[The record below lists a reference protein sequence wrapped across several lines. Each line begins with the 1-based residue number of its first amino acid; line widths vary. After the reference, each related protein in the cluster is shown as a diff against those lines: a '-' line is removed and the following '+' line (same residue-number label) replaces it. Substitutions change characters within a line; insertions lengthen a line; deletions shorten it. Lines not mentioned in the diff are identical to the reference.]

1 MLPEQDTID
10 VHEHTEEIERD
21 EPQEADDTVETNE
34 HDEITFCE
42 KEKIYLTNK
51 YIGVYKGKFGILTRK
66 CEVPTRSEL
75 GKRQLEYQAKI
86 YNMQKMA
93 MENSPNKELKKT
105 LSQRKLIRDSMKSE
119 DIKGNIYDTINSVSI
134 KSPIIENLKID
145 NTRKSF
151 DNLHKMKISQNRSRK
166 TLVFNFLTHSY
177 QKTKTVEACI

>member
-1 MLPEQDTID
+1 
-10 VHEHTEEIERD
+10 
-21 EPQEADDTVETNE
+21 
-34 HDEITFCE
+34 
-42 KEKIYLTNK
+42 
-51 YIGVYKGKFGILTRK
+51 
-66 CEVPTRSEL
+66 
-75 GKRQLEYQAKI
+75 
-86 YNMQKMA
+86 
-93 MENSPNKELKKT
+93 
-105 LSQRKLIRDSMKSE
+105 MKSD